1 MKAPKLWVCP
11 SSFWYLFFAATLA
24 VPLFVAVFVEF
35 FPAVNA
41 DPTVVTY
48 THGVVHVT
56 IPYHSLHSGDGT
68 LRVEVLNPE
77 DEVLGSAAA
86 RVAIGTG
93 YGRWQES
100 IRLNKTLAVDDL
112 VWHRVRYR
120 FEYGDGKTEALE
132 GIDSISQILRAPVV
146 HILGQQS
153 YLSGGPAAVR
163 VIVTDSKNEVIAG
176 AGAVRIELAAA
187 DHKPRVLF
195 TGPLNRRGT
204 AEPERLS
211 SGPGALVTA

>member
-48 THGVVHVT
+48 TYGVVHVT

-112 VWHRVRYR
+112 VCRLL
-120 FEYGDGKTEALE
+120 LE
-132 GIDSISQILRAPVV
+132 KKKEKYQDKHV
-146 HILGQQS
+146 
-153 YLSGGPAAVR
+153 
-163 VIVTDSKNEVIAG
+163 
-176 AGAVRIELAAA
+176 
-187 DHKPRVLF
+187 
-195 TGPLNRRGT
+195 
-204 AEPERLS
+204 
-211 SGPGALVTA
+211 